1 MKKEDFHNEKPR
13 YYATDFPE
21 IMEKIPQEKRNLYP
35 KYELLHNGSAQKAS
49 ADDNATNGF
58 TSSGNPELSDNSG
71 NPELFGFS
79 GNPELSDNSGSSEE
93 QPITLKMLQKTTTDA
108 IQLIT
113 KGRLD
118 VQVTCPKCGSHRC
131 FVKRSN
137 GYFHCWI
144 CNNGG
149 ILEEMKTLNHPES
162 SRIDGAYYARA
173 STQKSS
179 RQKDKNY
186 VPMVSSDYKE
196 INEEVR
202 SWLYPLYPFD
212 SEEEHQQFLE
222 HFHSPQLAITCPKAR
237 PLLQPKEIE
246 TLQNQVKSYVQAMKL
261 DPEVMKRTGVMC
273 AYMNRKADDGKSE
286 DPHGCIPV
294 PAIAYCNYLDGKII
308 NVKFRSVVLNPIT
321 GEWSKD
327 FAQESPT
334 KPCAPFGIDS
344 INPIRPDAEPVSQL
358 IITEGEKDRLTLM
371 SCGFPYVLSIA
382 NGAQTNIAE
391 SHEAFEE
398 WIAQVEEIVIC
409 GDTDRPGRTMVKALL
424 NAYTA
429 RAKVVHLSGNRKD
442 ISDVYA
448 DFGASE
454 VRRIIQEAEDVA
466 AQDIY
471 DLHQHEPDILEE
483 MMGIY
488 DKGYDVGMGMKTDRI
503 FHPTSDGGLI
513 ILTGIPNS
521 GKTDFLNCM
530 MAHLMFQRQKR
541 IAFFSFEKP
550 IKAKH
555 VREIARVALGVED
568 TASMDHTM
576 KESEAREVNSQ
587 IINYMTEHMV
597 DFDTKTR
604 LPDSDYIIA
613 MAERDMRKHGLDF
626 LVIDPYVFIDMTEGG
641 SRTTETEKVRLM
653 LTKLQAWSRT
663 RHVWTIVVAHPRIQ
677 YKDGHESFPP
687 LDIYSIAGSAQW
699 ANLADFL
706 FTVRRMNK
714 PEEGKVY
721 SIVEMLKVRDQEFCQ
736 PGKVLY
742 VRQPCGRYD
751 ERESEE
757 DCIAECLQHKIL
769 PKDVEPWAV

>member
-1 MKKEDFHNEKPR
+1 MRKEDFHHEKPR

-35 KYELLHNGSAQKAS
+35 KYELQHNGSTQKAS
-49 ADDNATNGF
+49 ADDATNGF
-58 TSSGNPELSDNSG
+58 NS
-71 NPELFGFS
+71 
-79 GNPELSDNSGSSEE
+79 SGSSEE
-93 QPITLKMLQKTTTDA
+93 QPVTLKELQKTTTDA

-131 FVKRSN
+131 FVKRNN

-222 HFHSPQLAITCPKAR
+222 HFHSPQLAQTCPKAR

-334 KPCAPFGIDS
+334 KPCAPYGIDS
-344 INPIRPDAEPVSQL
+344 INPIRPDAGPIRQL

-471 DLHQHEPDILEE
+471 DLHQHEPDILEV

-641 SRTTETEKVRLM
+641 SRATETEKVRLM

>member
-1 MKKEDFHNEKPR
+1 MRKEDFQNEKPR

-35 KYELLHNGSAQKAS
+35 KYELQHNGSTQKAS
-49 ADDNATNGF
+49 ADDDATNGF
-58 TSSGNPELSDNSG
+58 NS
-71 NPELFGFS
+71 
-79 GNPELSDNSGSSEE
+79 SGSSEE
-93 QPITLKMLQKTTTDA
+93 QPVTLKELQKTTTDA

-273 AYMNRKADDGKSE
+273 AYMNKKADDGKSE

-334 KPCAPFGIDS
+334 KPCAPYGIDS
-344 INPIRPDAEPVSQL
+344 INPIRPDASPIRQL

-471 DLHQHEPDILEE
+471 DLHQHEPDILEV

-641 SRTTETEKVRLM
+641 SRATETEKVRLM

-751 ERESEE
+751 ERDSEE

>member
-1 MKKEDFHNEKPR
+1 MRKEDFHHEKPR

-35 KYELLHNGSAQKAS
+35 KYELQHNGSTQKTS
-49 ADDNATNGF
+49 ADDDATNGF
-58 TSSGNPELSDNSG
+58 NSSE
-71 NPELFGFS
+71 
-79 GNPELSDNSGSSEE
+79 SSEE
-93 QPITLKMLQKTTTDA
+93 QPVTLKELQKTTTDA

-131 FVKRSN
+131 FVKRNN

-334 KPCAPFGIDS
+334 KPCAPYGIDS
-344 INPIRPDAEPVSQL
+344 INPIRPDAGPIRQL

-471 DLHQHEPDILEE
+471 DLHQHEPDILEV

-576 KESEAREVNSQ
+576 KESEAREVNSL

-641 SRTTETEKVRLM
+641 SRATETEKVRLM

>member
-1 MKKEDFHNEKPR
+1 MRKEDFQNEKPR

-21 IMEKIPQEKRNLYP
+21 IMEKIPEEKRNLYP

-49 ADDNATNGF
+49 AADDDATNGF
-58 TSSGNPELSDNSG
+58 NS
-71 NPELFGFS
+71 
-79 GNPELSDNSGSSEE
+79 SGSSEE
-93 QPITLKMLQKTTTDA
+93 QPVTLKKLQKTTTDA

-131 FVKRSN
+131 FVKRNN

-222 HFHSPQLAITCPKAR
+222 HFHSPQLALTCPKAR

-273 AYMNRKADDGKSE
+273 AYMNKKADDGKSE

-334 KPCAPFGIDS
+334 KPCAPYGIDS
-344 INPIRPDAEPVSQL
+344 INPIRPDAGPIRQL

-471 DLHQHEPDILEE
+471 DLHQHEPDILEV

-641 SRTTETEKVRLM
+641 SRATETEKVRLM

-751 ERESEE
+751 ERDSEE

>member
-1 MKKEDFHNEKPR
+1 MKQEDCQNEKPR

-21 IMEKIPQEKRNLYP
+21 IKEKIPDEKRKLYLE
-35 KYELLHNGSAQKAS
+35 YEQQHNGIAQNAS
-49 ADDNATNGF
+49 DDIDATN
-58 TSSGNPELSDNSG
+58 ENSG
-71 NPELFGFS
+71 NPE
-79 GNPELSDNSGSSEE
+79 E
-93 QPITLKMLQKTTTDA
+93 QPVTLKKLQAITTDA

-113 KGRLD
+113 KGGLD
-118 VQVTCPKCGSHRC
+118 VQVTCPKCSSRRC

-137 GYFHCWI
+137 GYFHCWR
-144 CNNGG
+144 CNCSGM
-149 ILEEMKTLNHPES
+149 LEEMKALNHQES

-173 STQKSS
+173 SKQKANQ
-179 RQKDKNY
+179 QKDKNY

-202 SWLYPLYPFD
+202 SWLYPIYPLESD
-212 SEEEHQQFLE
+212 EERQQFLE
-222 HFHSPQLAITCPKAR
+222 HFHSPQLATTCPKAR

-246 TLQNQVKSYVQAMKL
+246 ALQNQVKSYILAMKL
-261 DPEVMKRTGVMC
+261 DPETVKKAGVMC
-273 AYMNRKADDGKSE
+273 AYMHKKADDEKSE
-286 DPHGCIPV
+286 DPH
-294 PAIAYCNYLDGKII
+294 
-308 NVKFRSVVLNPIT
+308 
-321 GEWSKD
+321 
-327 FAQESPT
+327 
-334 KPCAPFGIDS
+334 GIDS

-382 NGAQTNIAE
+382 NGAQTNIDE

-398 WIAQVEEIVIC
+398 WIAQVEEIIIC
-409 GDTDRPGRTMVKALL
+409 GDTDRPGRGMVKALL

-448 DFGASE
+448 AFGANE

-471 DLHQHEPDILEE
+471 DLHQHEPDILEV
-483 MMGIY
+483 MMGNY
-488 DKGYDVGMGMKTDRI
+488 DKGYDVGMGMLTDRI

-541 IAFFSFEKP
+541 VAFFSFEKP
-550 IKAKH
+550 VKAKH

-568 TASMDHTM
+568 TASMDQTM
-576 KESEAREVNSQ
+576 EESDAREVNSKVISYLTQ
-587 IINYMTEHMV
+587 HMV

-641 SRTTETEKVRLM
+641 SRATETEKVRLM
-653 LTKLQAWSRT
+653 LTKLQAWSRA
-663 RHVWTIVVAHPRIQ
+663 RRVWTIVVAHPRIQ

-706 FTVRRMNK
+706 LTVRRMNK
-714 PEEGKVY
+714 PEEGKSYTV
-721 SIVEMLKVRDQEFCQ
+721 VEMLKVRDQEFCQ

-751 ERESEE
+751 ERDSEE
-757 DCIAECLQHKIL
+757 DCIAERLQRKIL

>member
-1 MKKEDFHNEKPR
+1 M
-13 YYATDFPE
+13 
-21 IMEKIPQEKRNLYP
+21 
-35 KYELLHNGSAQKAS
+35 
-49 ADDNATNGF
+49 
-58 TSSGNPELSDNSG
+58 
-71 NPELFGFS
+71 
-79 GNPELSDNSGSSEE
+79 
-93 QPITLKMLQKTTTDA
+93 
-108 IQLIT
+108 
-113 KGRLD
+113 
-118 VQVTCPKCGSHRC
+118 
-131 FVKRSN
+131 
-137 GYFHCWI
+137 
-144 CNNGG
+144 
-149 ILEEMKTLNHPES
+149 
-162 SRIDGAYYARA
+162 
-173 STQKSS
+173 
-179 RQKDKNY
+179 
-186 VPMVSSDYKE
+186 
-196 INEEVR
+196 
-202 SWLYPLYPFD
+202 
-212 SEEEHQQFLE
+212 
-222 HFHSPQLAITCPKAR
+222 
-237 PLLQPKEIE
+237 
-246 TLQNQVKSYVQAMKL
+246 
-261 DPEVMKRTGVMC
+261 
-273 AYMNRKADDGKSE
+273 
-286 DPHGCIPV
+286 
-294 PAIAYCNYLDGKII
+294 
-308 NVKFRSVVLNPIT
+308 
-321 GEWSKD
+321 
-327 FAQESPT
+327 
-334 KPCAPFGIDS
+334 
-344 INPIRPDAEPVSQL
+344 
-358 IITEGEKDRLTLM
+358 M

-448 DFGASE
+448 AFGANE

-471 DLHQHEPDILEE
+471 DLHQHEPDILEV
-483 MMGIY
+483 MMGNY
-488 DKGYDVGMGMKTDRI
+488 DKGYDVGMGMLTDRI

-541 IAFFSFEKP
+541 VAFFSFEKP
-550 IKAKH
+550 VKAKH

-568 TASMDHTM
+568 TASMDQTM
-576 KESEAREVNSQ
+576 EERDAREVNSKVISYLTQ
-587 IINYMTEHMV
+587 HMV

-641 SRTTETEKVRLM
+641 SRATETEKVRLM

>member
-1 MKKEDFHNEKPR
+1 
-13 YYATDFPE
+13 
-21 IMEKIPQEKRNLYP
+21 
-35 KYELLHNGSAQKAS
+35 
-49 ADDNATNGF
+49 
-58 TSSGNPELSDNSG
+58 
-71 NPELFGFS
+71 
-79 GNPELSDNSGSSEE
+79 
-93 QPITLKMLQKTTTDA
+93 
-108 IQLIT
+108 
-113 KGRLD
+113 
-118 VQVTCPKCGSHRC
+118 
-131 FVKRSN
+131 
-137 GYFHCWI
+137 
-144 CNNGG
+144 
-149 ILEEMKTLNHPES
+149 
-162 SRIDGAYYARA
+162 
-173 STQKSS
+173 
-179 RQKDKNY
+179 
-186 VPMVSSDYKE
+186 
-196 INEEVR
+196 
-202 SWLYPLYPFD
+202 
-212 SEEEHQQFLE
+212 
-222 HFHSPQLAITCPKAR
+222 
-237 PLLQPKEIE
+237 
-246 TLQNQVKSYVQAMKL
+246 MKL
-261 DPEVMKRTGVMC
+261 DPETVKKAGVMC
-273 AYMNRKADDGKSE
+273 AYMHKKADDGKSE
-286 DPHGCIPV
+286 DPHGITLV

-334 KPCAPFGIDS
+334 KPCAPYGIDS

-382 NGAQTNIAE
+382 NGAQTNIDE

-398 WIAQVEEIVIC
+398 WIAQVEEIIIC
-409 GDTDRPGRTMVKALL
+409 GDTDRPGRGMVKALL

-448 DFGASE
+448 DFGANE

-471 DLHQHEPDILEE
+471 DLHQHEPDILEV
-483 MMGIY
+483 MMGNY
-488 DKGYDVGMGMKTDRI
+488 DKGYDVGMGMLTDRI

-541 IAFFSFEKP
+541 VAFFSFEKP
-550 IKAKH
+550 VKAKH

-568 TASMDHTM
+568 TASMDQTM
-576 KESEAREVNSQ
+576 EERDAREVNSKVISYLTQ
-587 IINYMTEHMV
+587 HMV

-641 SRTTETEKVRLM
+641 SRATETEKVRLM
-653 LTKLQAWSRT
+653 LTKLQAWSRA
-663 RHVWTIVVAHPRIQ
+663 RRVWTIVVAHPRIQ

-714 PEEGKVY
+714 PEEGKSY
-721 SIVEMLKVRDQEFCQ
+721 TIVEMLKVRDQEFCQ

-751 ERESEE
+751 ERDSEE
-757 DCIAECLQHKIL
+757 DCIAERLQRKIL

>member
-1 MKKEDFHNEKPR
+1 MKQEDCQNEKPR

-21 IMEKIPQEKRNLYP
+21 IKEKIPDEKRKLYLE
-35 KYELLHNGSAQKAS
+35 YEQQHNGIAQNAS
-49 ADDNATNGF
+49 DDIDATN
-58 TSSGNPELSDNSG
+58 ENSG
-71 NPELFGFS
+71 NPE
-79 GNPELSDNSGSSEE
+79 E
-93 QPITLKMLQKTTTDA
+93 QPVTLKKLQAITTDA

-113 KGRLD
+113 KGGLD
-118 VQVTCPKCGSHRC
+118 VQVTCPKCSSRRC

-137 GYFHCWI
+137 GYFHCWR
-144 CNNGG
+144 CNCSGM
-149 ILEEMKTLNHPES
+149 LEEMKALNHQES

-173 STQKSS
+173 SKQKANQ
-179 RQKDKNY
+179 QKDKNY
-186 VPMVSSDYKE
+186 VPMVSSDYKDLVE
-196 INEEVR
+196 AVR
-202 SWLYPLYPFD
+202 SWLYPIYPLESD
-212 SEEEHQQFLE
+212 EERQQFLE
-222 HFHSPQLAITCPKAR
+222 HFHSPQLATTCPKAR

-246 TLQNQVKSYVQAMKL
+246 ALQNQVKSYILAMKL
-261 DPEVMKRTGVMC
+261 DPETVKKAGVMC
-273 AYMNRKADDGKSE
+273 AYMHKKADDEKSE
-286 DPHGCIPV
+286 DPH
-294 PAIAYCNYLDGKII
+294 
-308 NVKFRSVVLNPIT
+308 
-321 GEWSKD
+321 
-327 FAQESPT
+327 
-334 KPCAPFGIDS
+334 GIDS

-382 NGAQTNIAE
+382 NGAQTNIDE

-398 WIAQVEEIVIC
+398 WIAQVEEIIIC
-409 GDTDRPGRTMVKALL
+409 GDTDRPGRGMVKALL

-448 DFGASE
+448 AFGANE

-471 DLHQHEPDILEE
+471 DLHQHEPDILEV
-483 MMGIY
+483 MMGNY
-488 DKGYDVGMGMKTDRI
+488 DKGYDVGMGMLTDRI

-541 IAFFSFEKP
+541 VAFFSFEKP
-550 IKAKH
+550 VKAKH

-568 TASMDHTM
+568 TASMDQTM
-576 KESEAREVNSQ
+576 EESDAREVNSKVISYLTQ
-587 IINYMTEHMV
+587 HMV

-641 SRTTETEKVRLM
+641 SRATETEKVRLM
-653 LTKLQAWSRT
+653 LTKLQAWSRA
-663 RHVWTIVVAHPRIQ
+663 RRVWTIVVAHPRIQ

-714 PEEGKVY
+714 PEEGKSY
-721 SIVEMLKVRDQEFCQ
+721 TIVEMLKVRDQEFCQ

-751 ERESEE
+751 ERDSEE
-757 DCIAECLQHKIL
+757 DCIAERLQRKIL

>member
-1 MKKEDFHNEKPR
+1 MKQEDFHNEKPR

-21 IMEKIPQEKRNLYP
+21 ILEMISEEKRELYL
-35 KYELLHNGSAQKAS
+35 KYELQHNGNALKAS
-49 ADDNATNGF
+49 DDDNATN
-58 TSSGNPELSDNSG
+58 ENSG
-71 NPELFGFS
+71 NPE
-79 GNPELSDNSGSSEE
+79 NQ
-93 QPITLKMLQKTTTDA
+93 QPVTLKDLQAITTDA

-273 AYMNRKADDGKSE
+273 AYMNKKADDGKSE

-334 KPCAPFGIDS
+334 KPCAPYGIDS
-344 INPIRPDAEPVSQL
+344 INPIRPDAEPVSLL

-382 NGAQTNIAE
+382 NGSQTNIAE

-471 DLHQHEPDILEE
+471 DLHQHEPDILEV

-488 DKGYDVGMGMKTDRI
+488 DKGYDVGMGMKTDHI

-641 SRTTETEKVRLM
+641 SRATETEKVRLM

-751 ERESEE
+751 ERDSEE

>member
-1 MKKEDFHNEKPR
+1 M
-13 YYATDFPE
+13 T
-21 IMEKIPQEKRNLYP
+21 L
-35 KYELLHNGSAQKAS
+35 AQ
-49 ADDNATNGF
+49 
-58 TSSGNPELSDNSG
+58 LR
-71 NPELFGFS
+71 
-79 GNPELSDNSGSSEE
+79 
-93 QPITLKMLQKTTTDA
+93 KMTEDA
-108 IQLIT
+108 IREIPKQPVNI
-113 KGRLD
+113 R
-118 VQVTCPKCGSHRC
+118 VTCPACG
-131 FVKRSN
+131 KR
-137 GYFHCWI
+137 HCYVRR
-144 CNNGG
+144 
-149 ILEEMKTLNHPES
+149 T
-162 SRIDGAYYARA
+162 DGAAHCFSCGWGGQLDELKALSKKYQHGTNGKFY
-173 STQKSS
+173 SETQKPNG
-179 RQKDKNY
+179 KNMPENY
-186 VPMVSSDYKE
+186 VPMNTDDYKE
-196 INEEVR
+196 IDAATR
-202 SWLYPLYPFD
+202 SCLYPVYPFD
-212 SEEEHQQFLE
+212 NAEEQAKFME
-222 HFHSPQLAITCPKAR
+222 HFHPANVTLRNPKAK
-237 PLLQPKEIE
+237 LLLTPERILS
-246 TLQNQVKSYVQAMKL
+246 LQGMVQRYIKAMKL
-261 DPEVMKRTGVMC
+261 SPEVISKEGVMC
-273 AYMNRKADDGKSE
+273 AWIMQPVNEAKSE
-286 DPHGCIPV
+286 DPQGV
-294 PAIAYCNYLDGKII
+294 EEFPAIVYCNRLFGKII
-308 NVKFRSVVLNPIT
+308 NAKFRSVQQDPIT
-321 GEWSKD
+321 GEWSKG
-327 FAQESPT
+327 FLQISPT
-334 KPCAPFGIDS
+334 KPCAPYGIES
-344 INPIRPDAEPVSQL
+344 INDLRPDAEIIHQI

-382 NGAQTNIAE
+382 NGAQTNIDE

-398 WIAQVEEIVIC
+398 WIAQVEEIIIC
-409 GDTDRPGRTMVKALL
+409 GDTDRPGRGMVKALL

-448 DFGASE
+448 AFGANE

-471 DLHQHEPDILEE
+471 DLHQHEPDILEV
-483 MMGIY
+483 MMGNY
-488 DKGYDVGMGMKTDRI
+488 DKGYDVGMGMLTDRI

-541 IAFFSFEKP
+541 VAFFSFEKP
-550 IKAKH
+550 VKAKH

-568 TASMDHTM
+568 TASMDQTM
-576 KESEAREVNSQ
+576 EERDAREVNSKVISYLTQ
-587 IINYMTEHMV
+587 HMV

-641 SRTTETEKVRLM
+641 SRATETEKVRLM
-653 LTKLQAWSRT
+653 LTKLQAWSRA
-663 RHVWTIVVAHPRIQ
+663 RRVWTIVVAHPRIQ

-714 PEEGKVY
+714 PEEGKSY
-721 SIVEMLKVRDQEFCQ
+721 TIVEMLKVRDQEFCQ

-751 ERESEE
+751 ERDSEE
-757 DCIAECLQHKIL
+757 DCIAERLQRKIL

>member
-1 MKKEDFHNEKPR
+1 MKKEDFHHEKPR

-35 KYELLHNGSAQKAS
+35 KYEMLHNRSTQKTS
-49 ADDNATNGF
+49 ADDDATNGF
-58 TSSGNPELSDNSG
+58 NS
-71 NPELFGFS
+71 
-79 GNPELSDNSGSSEE
+79 SGSSEE
-93 QPITLKMLQKTTTDA
+93 QPVTLKELQKTTTDA

-286 DPHGCIPV
+286 DPHGFIPV

-334 KPCAPFGIDS
+334 KPCAPYGIDS
-344 INPIRPDAEPVSQL
+344 INPIRPDAGPIRQL

-471 DLHQHEPDILEE
+471 DLHQHEPDILEV

-488 DKGYDVGMGMKTDRI
+488 DKGYDVGMGMKTDHI

-641 SRTTETEKVRLM
+641 SRATETEKVRLM

>member
-1 MKKEDFHNEKPR
+1 MKQEDFHNEKPR

-21 IMEKIPQEKRNLYP
+21 IKEKIPDEKRKLYLE
-35 KYELLHNGSAQKAS
+35 YEQQHNGIAQNAS
-49 ADDNATNGF
+49 DDIDATN
-58 TSSGNPELSDNSG
+58 ENSG
-71 NPELFGFS
+71 NPE
-79 GNPELSDNSGSSEE
+79 E
-93 QPITLKMLQKTTTDA
+93 QPVTLKKLQAITTDA

-113 KGRLD
+113 KGGLD
-118 VQVTCPKCGSHRC
+118 VQVTCPKCSSRRC

-137 GYFHCWI
+137 GYFHCWR
-144 CNNGG
+144 CNCSGM
-149 ILEEMKTLNHPES
+149 LEEMKALNHQES

-173 STQKSS
+173 SKQKANQ
-179 RQKDKNY
+179 QKDKNY

-202 SWLYPLYPFD
+202 SWLYPIYPLESD
-212 SEEEHQQFLE
+212 EERQQFLE

-246 TLQNQVKSYVQAMKL
+246 ALQNQVKSYIQAMKL
-261 DPEVMKRTGVMC
+261 DPETVKKAGVMC
-273 AYMNRKADDGKSE
+273 AYMHKKADDEKSE
-286 DPHGCIPV
+286 DPH
-294 PAIAYCNYLDGKII
+294 
-308 NVKFRSVVLNPIT
+308 
-321 GEWSKD
+321 
-327 FAQESPT
+327 
-334 KPCAPFGIDS
+334 GIDS

-382 NGAQTNIAE
+382 NGAQTNIDE

-398 WIAQVEEIVIC
+398 WIAQVEEIIIC
-409 GDTDRPGRTMVKALL
+409 GDTDRPGRGMVKALL

-448 DFGASE
+448 AFGANE

-471 DLHQHEPDILEE
+471 DLHQHEPDILEV
-483 MMGIY
+483 MMGNY
-488 DKGYDVGMGMKTDRI
+488 DKGYDVGMGMLTDRI

-541 IAFFSFEKP
+541 VAFFSFEKP
-550 IKAKH
+550 VKAKH

-568 TASMDHTM
+568 TASMDQTM
-576 KESEAREVNSQ
+576 EERDAREVNSKVISYLTQ
-587 IINYMTEHMV
+587 HMV

-641 SRTTETEKVRLM
+641 SRATETEKVRLM
-653 LTKLQAWSRT
+653 LTKLQAWSRA
-663 RHVWTIVVAHPRIQ
+663 RRVWTIVVAHPRIQ

-714 PEEGKVY
+714 PEEGKSY
-721 SIVEMLKVRDQEFCQ
+721 TIVEMLKVRDQEFCQ

-751 ERESEE
+751 ERDSEE
-757 DCIAECLQHKIL
+757 DCIAERLQRKIL

>member
-1 MKKEDFHNEKPR
+1 MKQEDFHNEKPR

-21 IMEKIPQEKRNLYP
+21 ILEMISEEKRELYLE
-35 KYELLHNGSAQKAS
+35 YELQHNGNALKAS
-49 ADDNATNGF
+49 DDDNATNGF
-58 TSSGNPELSDNSG
+58 INTGNSENSG
-71 NPELFGFS
+71 N
-79 GNPELSDNSGSSEE
+79 SEE
-93 QPITLKMLQKTTTDA
+93 QQLPTENQQPVTLKDLQAITTDA

-113 KGRLD
+113 KGGLD

-131 FVKRSN
+131 FVKRNN
-137 GYFHCWI
+137 GFFHCWI

-173 STQKSS
+173 STQKANQ
-179 RQKDKNY
+179 QKDKNY
-186 VPMVSSDYKE
+186 VPMVTSDYKE

-212 SEEEHQQFLE
+212 SEEERQQFLE
-222 HFHSPQLAITCPKAR
+222 HFHSPKLAVTCPKAR
-237 PLLQPKEIE
+237 PLLSPNEIE
-246 TLQNQVKSYVQAMKL
+246 ALQNQVKSYVRAMKL

-273 AYMNRKADDGKSE
+273 AYMNKKADDGKSE
-286 DPHGCIPV
+286 DPHGIIPV
-294 PAIAYCNYLDGKII
+294 PAIAFCNYLDGKII

-334 KPCAPFGIDS
+334 KPCAPYGIDS
-344 INPIRPDAEPVSQL
+344 INPIRPNAEPIRQL

-398 WIAQVEEIVIC
+398 WIAQVEEIIIC
-409 GDTDRPGRTMVKALL
+409 GDTDRPGRSMVKALL
-424 NAYTA
+424 NAYTV

-471 DLHQHEPDILEE
+471 DLHQHEPDILEV
-483 MMGIY
+483 MMGNY
-488 DKGYDVGMGMKTDRI
+488 DKGYDVGMGMLTDRI

-550 IKAKH
+550 VKAKH

-568 TASMDHTM
+568 TASMDHTVD
-576 KESEAREVNSQ
+576 ESEARAVNCQ

-604 LPDSDYIIA
+604 LPDSAYIIA

-641 SRTTETEKVRLM
+641 SRATETEKVRLM
-653 LTKLQAWSRT
+653 LTKLQAWSRA
-663 RHVWTIVVAHPRIQ
+663 RRVWTIVVAHPRIQ

-757 DCIAECLQHKIL
+757 DCIAESLQHKIL
-769 PKDVEPWAV
+769 PKDVAPWAV

>member
-1 MKKEDFHNEKPR
+1 MKKEDFHHEKPR

-35 KYELLHNGSAQKAS
+35 KYEMQHNGSTQKAS
-49 ADDNATNGF
+49 ADDDATNGF
-58 TSSGNPELSDNSG
+58 IC
-71 NPELFGFS
+71 
-79 GNPELSDNSGSSEE
+79 SGSSEE
-93 QPITLKMLQKTTTDA
+93 QPVTLKMLQKTTTDA

-131 FVKRSN
+131 FVKRNN

-212 SEEEHQQFLE
+212 SEEERQQFLE
-222 HFHSPQLAITCPKAR
+222 HFHSPQLVITCPKAR

-273 AYMNRKADDGKSE
+273 AYMNKKADDGKSE
-286 DPHGCIPV
+286 DPHGFIPV

-334 KPCAPFGIDS
+334 KPCAPYGIDS
-344 INPIRPDAEPVSQL
+344 INPIRPDAGPIRQL

-471 DLHQHEPDILEE
+471 DLHQHEPDILEV

-641 SRTTETEKVRLM
+641 SRATETEKVRLM

>member
-1 MKKEDFHNEKPR
+1 MRKEDFQNEKPR

-21 IMEKIPQEKRNLYP
+21 IMEKIPEEKRNLYP

-49 ADDNATNGF
+49 AADDDATNGF
-58 TSSGNPELSDNSG
+58 NS
-71 NPELFGFS
+71 
-79 GNPELSDNSGSSEE
+79 SGSSEE
-93 QPITLKMLQKTTTDA
+93 QPVTLKKLQKTTTDA

-131 FVKRSN
+131 FVKRNN

-222 HFHSPQLAITCPKAR
+222 HFHSPQLAITYPKAR

-273 AYMNRKADDGKSE
+273 AYMNKKADDGKSE

-334 KPCAPFGIDS
+334 KPCAPYGIDS
-344 INPIRPDAEPVSQL
+344 INPIRPDAGPIRQL

-448 DFGASE
+448 AFGASE

-471 DLHQHEPDILEE
+471 DLHQHEPDILEV

-641 SRTTETEKVRLM
+641 SRATETEKVRLM

>member
-1 MKKEDFHNEKPR
+1 MRNEDFHNEKPR

-35 KYELLHNGSAQKAS
+35 KYELQHNGSAQKAS

-58 TSSGNPELSDNSG
+58 NS
-71 NPELFGFS
+71 L
-79 GNPELSDNSGSSEE
+79 GSSEE
-93 QPITLKMLQKTTTDA
+93 QPVTLKELQKTTTDA

-334 KPCAPFGIDS
+334 KPCAPYGIDS
-344 INPIRPDAEPVSQL
+344 INPIRPDAGPIRQL

-471 DLHQHEPDILEE
+471 DLHQHEPDILEV

-641 SRTTETEKVRLM
+641 SRATETEKVRLM

>member
-1 MKKEDFHNEKPR
+1 MKKEDFHHEKPR

-35 KYELLHNGSAQKAS
+35 KYELQHNGSTQQAS
-49 ADDNATNGF
+49 ADDDATNGF
-58 TSSGNPELSDNSG
+58 NSSEST
-71 NPELFGFS
+71 
-79 GNPELSDNSGSSEE
+79 EE
-93 QPITLKMLQKTTTDA
+93 QPVTLKELQKTTTDA

-131 FVKRSN
+131 FVKRNN

-273 AYMNRKADDGKSE
+273 AYLNRKADDGKSE

-334 KPCAPFGIDS
+334 KPCAPYGIDS
-344 INPIRPDAEPVSQL
+344 INPIRPDAGPIRQL

-471 DLHQHEPDILEE
+471 DLPQHEPDILEV

-488 DKGYDVGMGMKTDRI
+488 DKGYDVGMGMKTDHI

-641 SRTTETEKVRLM
+641 SRATETEKVRLM

-721 SIVEMLKVRDQEFCQ
+721 SIVEMLKVRDQEFCH
-736 PGKVLY
+736 PGKVYY

-751 ERESEE
+751 ERESEN
-757 DCIAECLQHKIL
+757 DCIAEAMQGKVLA
-769 PKDVEPWAV
+769 KDDEPWR

>member
-1 MKKEDFHNEKPR
+1 MKKEDFHHEKPR

-35 KYELLHNGSAQKAS
+35 KYELQHNGSTQKTS
-49 ADDNATNGF
+49 ADDDATNGF
-58 TSSGNPELSDNSG
+58 NS
-71 NPELFGFS
+71 
-79 GNPELSDNSGSSEE
+79 SGSSEE
-93 QPITLKMLQKTTTDA
+93 QPVTLKMLQKTTTDA

-131 FVKRSN
+131 FVKRNN

-273 AYMNRKADDGKSE
+273 AYMNKKADDGKSE

-334 KPCAPFGIDS
+334 KPCAPYGIDS
-344 INPIRPDAEPVSQL
+344 INPIRPDAGPIRQL

-471 DLHQHEPDILEE
+471 DLHQHEPDILEV

-641 SRTTETEKVRLM
+641 SRATETEKVRLM

>member
-1 MKKEDFHNEKPR
+1 MKKEDFHHEKPR

-35 KYELLHNGSAQKAS
+35 KYELQHNGSTQKAS

-58 TSSGNPELSDNSG
+58 NSSGSP
-71 NPELFGFS
+71 
-79 GNPELSDNSGSSEE
+79 EE
-93 QPITLKMLQKTTTDA
+93 QPVTLKMLQKTTTDA

-173 STQKSS
+173 STQKSC

-196 INEEVR
+196 VNEEVR

-246 TLQNQVKSYVQAMKL
+246 ALQNQVKSYILAMKL

-273 AYMNRKADDGKSE
+273 AYMNKKADDGKSE

-334 KPCAPFGIDS
+334 KPCAPYGIDS
-344 INPIRPDAEPVSQL
+344 INPIRPDAGPIRQL

-448 DFGASE
+448 DFGAGE

-471 DLHQHEPDILEE
+471 DLHQHEPDILEV

-641 SRTTETEKVRLM
+641 SRATETEKVRLM

-751 ERESEE
+751 ERDSEE

>member
-1 MKKEDFHNEKPR
+1 MRKEDFHHEKPR

-35 KYELLHNGSAQKAS
+35 KYELQHNGSTQKAS
-49 ADDNATNGF
+49 ADDDATNGF
-58 TSSGNPELSDNSG
+58 TSSG
-71 NPELFGFS
+71 
-79 GNPELSDNSGSSEE
+79 SSEE
-93 QPITLKMLQKTTTDA
+93 QPVTLKELQKTTTDA

-131 FVKRSN
+131 FVKRNN

-273 AYMNRKADDGKSE
+273 AYMNKKADDGKSE

-334 KPCAPFGIDS
+334 KPCAPYGIDS
-344 INPIRPDAEPVSQL
+344 INPIRPDAGPIRQL

-471 DLHQHEPDILEE
+471 DLHQHEPDILEV

-641 SRTTETEKVRLM
+641 SRATETEKVRLM

>member
-1 MKKEDFHNEKPR
+1 MKQEDCQNEKPR

-21 IMEKIPQEKRNLYP
+21 IKEKIPDEKRKLYLE
-35 KYELLHNGSAQKAS
+35 YEQQHNGIAQNAS
-49 ADDNATNGF
+49 DDIDATN
-58 TSSGNPELSDNSG
+58 ENSG
-71 NPELFGFS
+71 NPE
-79 GNPELSDNSGSSEE
+79 E
-93 QPITLKMLQKTTTDA
+93 QPVTLKKLQAITTDA

-113 KGRLD
+113 KGGLD
-118 VQVTCPKCGSHRC
+118 VQVTCPKCSSRRC

-137 GYFHCWI
+137 GYFHCWR
-144 CNNGG
+144 CNCSGM
-149 ILEEMKTLNHPES
+149 LEEMKALNHQES

-173 STQKSS
+173 SKQKANQ
-179 RQKDKNY
+179 QKDKNY

-202 SWLYPLYPFD
+202 SWLYPIYPLESD
-212 SEEEHQQFLE
+212 EERQQFLE
-222 HFHSPQLAITCPKAR
+222 HFHSPQLATTCPKAR

-246 TLQNQVKSYVQAMKL
+246 ALQNQVKSYILAMKL
-261 DPEVMKRTGVMC
+261 DPETVKKAGVMC
-273 AYMNRKADDGKSE
+273 AYMHKKADDEKSE
-286 DPHGCIPV
+286 DPH
-294 PAIAYCNYLDGKII
+294 
-308 NVKFRSVVLNPIT
+308 
-321 GEWSKD
+321 
-327 FAQESPT
+327 
-334 KPCAPFGIDS
+334 GIDS

-382 NGAQTNIAE
+382 NGAQTNIDE

-398 WIAQVEEIVIC
+398 WIAQVEEIIIC
-409 GDTDRPGRTMVKALL
+409 GDTDRPGRGMVKALL

-448 DFGASE
+448 AFGANE

-471 DLHQHEPDILEE
+471 DLHQHEPDILEV
-483 MMGIY
+483 MMGNY
-488 DKGYDVGMGMKTDRI
+488 DKGYDVGMGMLTDRI

-541 IAFFSFEKP
+541 VAFFSFEKP
-550 IKAKH
+550 VKAKH

-568 TASMDHTM
+568 TASMDQTM
-576 KESEAREVNSQ
+576 EERDAREVNSKVISYLTQ
-587 IINYMTEHMV
+587 HMV

-641 SRTTETEKVRLM
+641 SRATETEKVRLM
-653 LTKLQAWSRT
+653 LTKLQAWSRA
-663 RHVWTIVVAHPRIQ
+663 RRVWTIVVAHPRIQ

-714 PEEGKVY
+714 PEEGKSY
-721 SIVEMLKVRDQEFCQ
+721 TIVEMLKVRDQEFCQ

-751 ERESEE
+751 ERDSEE
-757 DCIAECLQHKIL
+757 DCIAERLQRKIL
-769 PKDVEPWAV
+769 PKDIEPWAV

>member
-1 MKKEDFHNEKPR
+1 MKKEDFHHEKPR

-58 TSSGNPELSDNSG
+58 TSSGNPEL
-71 NPELFGFS
+71 FGFS

-93 QPITLKMLQKTTTDA
+93 QPVTLKELQKTTTDA

-334 KPCAPFGIDS
+334 KPCAPYGIDS
-344 INPIRPDAEPVSQL
+344 INPIRPDAGPIRQL

-471 DLHQHEPDILEE
+471 DLHQHEPDILEV

-641 SRTTETEKVRLM
+641 SRATETEKVRLM

>member
-1 MKKEDFHNEKPR
+1 MKKEDFHHEKPR

-35 KYELLHNGSAQKAS
+35 KYELQHNGSTQKAS

-58 TSSGNPELSDNSG
+58 NSSGSP
-71 NPELFGFS
+71 
-79 GNPELSDNSGSSEE
+79 EE
-93 QPITLKMLQKTTTDA
+93 QPVTLKMLQKTTTDA

-173 STQKSS
+173 STQKSC

-334 KPCAPFGIDS
+334 KPCAPYGIDS
-344 INPIRPDAEPVSQL
+344 INPIRPDAGPIRQL

-471 DLHQHEPDILEE
+471 DLHQHEPDILEV

-641 SRTTETEKVRLM
+641 SRATETEKVRLM

-751 ERESEE
+751 ERDSEE

>member
-1 MKKEDFHNEKPR
+1 MKKEDFQNEKPR

-35 KYELLHNGSAQKAS
+35 KYELQHNGSTQKAS
-49 ADDNATNGF
+49 ADDDATNGLN
-58 TSSGNPELSDNSG
+58 SSEST
-71 NPELFGFS
+71 
-79 GNPELSDNSGSSEE
+79 EE
-93 QPITLKMLQKTTTDA
+93 QPVTLKELQKTTTDA

-261 DPEVMKRTGVMC
+261 APEVMKRTGVMC
-273 AYMNRKADDGKSE
+273 AYMNKKADDGKSE

-334 KPCAPFGIDS
+334 KPCAPYGIDS
-344 INPIRPDAEPVSQL
+344 INPIRPDAGPIRQL

-471 DLHQHEPDILEE
+471 DLHQHEPDILEV

-641 SRTTETEKVRLM
+641 SRATETEKVRLM

-751 ERESEE
+751 ERDSEE

>member
-1 MKKEDFHNEKPR
+1 MKQEDCQNEKPR

-21 IMEKIPQEKRNLYP
+21 IKEKIPDEKRKLYLE
-35 KYELLHNGSAQKAS
+35 YEQQHNGIAQNAS
-49 ADDNATNGF
+49 DDIDATN
-58 TSSGNPELSDNSG
+58 ENSG
-71 NPELFGFS
+71 NPE
-79 GNPELSDNSGSSEE
+79 E
-93 QPITLKMLQKTTTDA
+93 QPVTLKKLQAITTDA

-113 KGRLD
+113 KGGLD
-118 VQVTCPKCGSHRC
+118 VQVTCPKCSSRRC

-137 GYFHCWI
+137 GYFHCWR
-144 CNNGG
+144 CNCSGM
-149 ILEEMKTLNHPES
+149 LEEMKALNHQES

-173 STQKSS
+173 SKQKANQ
-179 RQKDKNY
+179 QKDKNY

-202 SWLYPLYPFD
+202 SWLYPIYPLESD
-212 SEEEHQQFLE
+212 EERQQFLE
-222 HFHSPQLAITCPKAR
+222 HFHSPQLATTCPKAR

-246 TLQNQVKSYVQAMKL
+246 ALQNQVKSYILAMKL
-261 DPEVMKRTGVMC
+261 DPETVKKAGVMC
-273 AYMNRKADDGKSE
+273 AYMHKKADDEKSE
-286 DPHGCIPV
+286 DPH
-294 PAIAYCNYLDGKII
+294 
-308 NVKFRSVVLNPIT
+308 
-321 GEWSKD
+321 
-327 FAQESPT
+327 
-334 KPCAPFGIDS
+334 GIDS

-382 NGAQTNIAE
+382 NGAQTNIDE

-398 WIAQVEEIVIC
+398 WIAQVEEIIIC
-409 GDTDRPGRTMVKALL
+409 GDTDRPGRGMVKALL

-448 DFGASE
+448 AFGANE

-471 DLHQHEPDILEE
+471 DLHQHEPDILEV
-483 MMGIY
+483 MMGNY
-488 DKGYDVGMGMKTDRI
+488 DKGYDVGMGMLTDRI

-541 IAFFSFEKP
+541 VAFFSFEKP
-550 IKAKH
+550 VKAKH

-568 TASMDHTM
+568 TASMDQTM
-576 KESEAREVNSQ
+576 EESDAREVNSKVISYLTQ
-587 IINYMTEHMV
+587 HMV

-641 SRTTETEKVRLM
+641 SRATETEKVRLM
-653 LTKLQAWSRT
+653 LTKLQAWSRA
-663 RHVWTIVVAHPRIQ
+663 RRVWTIVVAHPRIQ

-714 PEEGKVY
+714 PEEGKSY
-721 SIVEMLKVRDQEFCQ
+721 TIVEMLKVRDQEFCQ

-751 ERESEE
+751 ERDSEE
-757 DCIAECLQHKIL
+757 DCIAERLQRKIL

>member
-1 MKKEDFHNEKPR
+1 MKQEDCQNEKPR

-21 IMEKIPQEKRNLYP
+21 IKEKIPDEKRKLYLE
-35 KYELLHNGSAQKAS
+35 YEQQHNGIAQNAS
-49 ADDNATNGF
+49 DDIDATN
-58 TSSGNPELSDNSG
+58 ENSG
-71 NPELFGFS
+71 NPE
-79 GNPELSDNSGSSEE
+79 E
-93 QPITLKMLQKTTTDA
+93 QPVTLKKLQAITTDA

-113 KGRLD
+113 KGGLD
-118 VQVTCPKCGSHRC
+118 VQVTCPKCSSRRC

-137 GYFHCWI
+137 GYFHCWR
-144 CNNGG
+144 CNCSGM
-149 ILEEMKTLNHPES
+149 LEEMKALNHQES

-173 STQKSS
+173 SKQKANQ
-179 RQKDKNY
+179 QKDKNY

-202 SWLYPLYPFD
+202 SWLYPIYPLESD
-212 SEEEHQQFLE
+212 EERQQFLE
-222 HFHSPQLAITCPKAR
+222 HFHSPQLATTCPKAR

-246 TLQNQVKSYVQAMKL
+246 ALQNQVKSYILAMKL
-261 DPEVMKRTGVMC
+261 DPETVKKAGVMC
-273 AYMNRKADDGKSE
+273 AYMHKKADDEKSE
-286 DPHGCIPV
+286 DPH
-294 PAIAYCNYLDGKII
+294 
-308 NVKFRSVVLNPIT
+308 
-321 GEWSKD
+321 
-327 FAQESPT
+327 
-334 KPCAPFGIDS
+334 GIDS

-382 NGAQTNIAE
+382 NGAQTNIDE

-398 WIAQVEEIVIC
+398 WIAQVEEIIIC
-409 GDTDRPGRTMVKALL
+409 GDTDRPGRGMVKALL

-448 DFGASE
+448 AFGANE

-471 DLHQHEPDILEE
+471 DLHQHEPDILEV
-483 MMGIY
+483 MMGNY
-488 DKGYDVGMGMKTDRI
+488 DKGYDVGMGMLTDRI

-541 IAFFSFEKP
+541 VAFFSFEKP
-550 IKAKH
+550 VKAKH

-568 TASMDHTM
+568 TASMDQTM
-576 KESEAREVNSQ
+576 EERDAREVNSKVISYLTQ
-587 IINYMTEHMV
+587 HMV

-641 SRTTETEKVRLM
+641 SRATETEKVRLM
-653 LTKLQAWSRT
+653 LTKLQAWSRA
-663 RHVWTIVVAHPRIQ
+663 RRVWTIVVAHPRIQ

-714 PEEGKVY
+714 PEEGKSY
-721 SIVEMLKVRDQEFCQ
+721 TIVEMLKVRDQEFCQ

-751 ERESEE
+751 ERDSEE
-757 DCIAECLQHKIL
+757 DCIAERLQRKIL

>member
-1 MKKEDFHNEKPR
+1 
-13 YYATDFPE
+13 
-21 IMEKIPQEKRNLYP
+21 MEKIPEEKRNLYP

-49 ADDNATNGF
+49 AADDDATNGF
-58 TSSGNPELSDNSG
+58 NS
-71 NPELFGFS
+71 
-79 GNPELSDNSGSSEE
+79 SGSSEE
-93 QPITLKMLQKTTTDA
+93 QPVTLKKLQKTTTDA

-131 FVKRSN
+131 FVKRNN

-222 HFHSPQLAITCPKAR
+222 HFHSPQLAITYPKAR

-273 AYMNRKADDGKSE
+273 AYMNKKADDGKSE

-334 KPCAPFGIDS
+334 KPCAPYGIDS
-344 INPIRPDAEPVSQL
+344 INPIRPDAGPIRQL

-424 NAYTA
+424 NAYTV

-448 DFGASE
+448 AFGASE

-471 DLHQHEPDILEE
+471 DLHQHEPDILEV

-641 SRTTETEKVRLM
+641 SRATETEKVRLM